1 MENPVI
7 ELGDDPWSSESL
19 RMDDSVFVYIR
30 GSSPKSSAGEDER
43 FDASRCCR
51 KTIET
56 LCDHLV
62 LQLPAK
68 GLSQKERVAFRYMAQ
83 SIDPNGYLDLE
94 PEELSGLFG
103 LTQDK
108 AEGLMTLLRQM
119 DPVGVGAHDLR
130 DCLLIQLEKEH
141 PENALARRIATDW
154 LELLSKN
161 QLSAIAGKCGADLAS
176 VKAAAELIRSLD
188 PRPAGRFFETD
199 APYIIPDVSVEKVD
213 CGYILK
219 SNQQSQICL
228 NIDEG

>member
-68 GLSQKERVAFRYMAQ
+68 GLSQKDGWRSDIWRRASTRTAT
-83 SIDPNGYLDLE
+83 
-94 PEELSGLFG
+94 
-103 LTQDK
+103 LTSN
-108 AEGLMTLLRQM
+108 
-119 DPVGVGAHDLR
+119 P
-130 DCLLIQLEKEH
+130 
-141 PENALARRIATDW
+141 
-154 LELLSKN
+154 
-161 QLSAIAGKCGADLAS
+161 
-176 VKAAAELIRSLD
+176 RS
-188 PRPAGRFFETD
+188 
-199 APYIIPDVSVEKVD
+199 
-213 CGYILK
+213 
-219 SNQQSQICL
+219 
-228 NIDEG
+228 